1 MVGFWGG
8 RESVGFVMSKVLY
21 GTDRLAPVLDSRGT
35 GIYLL
40 TKPKP
45 SPPFVYMG
53 LGVSTKK
60 RGFYDT
66 FFQVTT
72 RLHPPLQKTQAK
84 SEL

>member
-8 RESVGFVMSKVLY
+8 RESVGFGMPNVLY
-21 GTDRLAPVLDSRGT
+21 GTGRLAPVLDSRGT

-40 TKPKP
+40 TKPQP
-45 SPPFVYMG
+45 SLPFVYMG

-60 RGFYDT
+60 QVFYDT

-72 RLHPPLQKTQAK
+72 RLHPPLKKNTSK
-84 SEL
+84 K